1 MALAAALMPH
11 PKIVVLDEPVA
22 GVNPSRIREIEVALQ
37 QLNQAGETFLIV
49 EHNVEFIT
57 NLCHQVIVLE
67 QGRKLTEGT
76 AAEIHTDPRVL
87 EAYLGMTPE
96 MARAEMRGVA

>member
-1 MALAAALMPH
+1 
-11 PKIVVLDEPVA
+11 VLDEPVA

-37 QLNQAGETFLIV
+37 QLNGAGETFLIV

-67 QGRKLTEGT
+67 QGRKLAEGS

-96 MARAEMRGVA
+96 MAEAEMRGAA

>member
-1 MALAAALMPH
+1 MSSSSP
-11 PKIVVLDEPVA
+11 
-22 GVNPSRIREIEVALQ
+22 PSA
-37 QLNQAGETFLIV
+37 TS
-49 EHNVEFIT
+49 
-57 NLCHQVIVLE
+57 VIVLE

-96 MARAEMRGVA
+96 MAEAEMRGAA

>member
-1 MALAAALMPH
+1 MPH
-11 PKIVVLDEPVA
+11 PRIVVLDEPVA
-22 GVNPSRIREIEVALQ
+22 GVNPSRIREIEVALR

-57 NLCHQVIVLE
+57 NLCHRVIVLD
-67 QGRKLTEGT
+67 QGRKLAED
-76 AAEIHTDPRVL
+76 AASAVHTDPRVL

-96 MARAEMRGVA
+96 MAEAELRGAA

>member
-1 MALAAALMPH
+1 M
-11 PKIVVLDEPVA
+11 LDEPVA
-22 GVNPSRIREIEVALQ
+22 GVNPSRIREIEVALRSSTA
-37 QLNQAGETFLIV
+37 AGETFLIV

-67 QGRKLTEGT
+67 QGRKLAEGT
-76 AAEIHTDPRVL
+76 AAEIHKDSRVL

-96 MARAEMRGVA
+96 MAEAAMRGAA